1 MIYARYCSIQPNNFS
16 VPEEAFVLDL
26 RRLTLLR
33 EVHRRGTLH
42 AVARAL
48 SFSPSTISQQ
58 LSLLEREAGVPLLER
73 SGRRV
78 QLTPE
83 GLLLV
88 EGAGRLL
95 DEMEQLESELAAA
108 VATAQRTHEAQGTRA
123 GATAADSPP
132 RLTGTVRL
140 AVFQSAALGIVPRA
154 LTLLAHEHPKLRVE
168 ITQREPESALD
179 EVWAREFDLVIAEQ
193 YPDHAAPVRAELD
206 RVPLHRDALRLGV
219 RTGSSVGSLNEAATA
234 AWVMEPRGTA
244 SRHWAEQ
251 QCRLAGFEPDVRFET
266 ADLQAHVRLIEAGHA
281 AALLPDLLWMGSSPT
296 VRLLD
301 LPGVPERTVFTAAR
315 RSAASR
321 PAIIAV
327 RAVLARAVTPAPP
340 QMKDF

>member
-1 MIYARYCSIQPNNFS
+1 M
-16 VPEEAFVLDL
+16 LDL
-26 RRLTLLR
+26 RRLSLLR

-48 SFSPSTISQQ
+48 AYSPSTISQQ
-58 LSLLEREAGVPLLER
+58 LAQLEVEAGVPLLER

-78 QLTPE
+78 QLTPQGE
-83 GLLLV
+83 LLV

-95 DEMEQLESELAAA
+95 DEMERLESALGASLAA
-108 VATAQRTHEAQGTRA
+108 TEGEPLR
-123 GATAADSPP
+123 
-132 RLTGTVRL
+132 GTVRL

-154 LTLLAHEHPKLRVE
+154 LSLLEAEHPSLRVE
-168 ITQREPESALD
+168 VTQREPESALD

-193 YPDHAAPVRAELD
+193 YPAHAAPLRRELD

-219 RTGSSVGSLNEAATA
+219 PRGWRGRALADAADA

-266 ADLQAHVRLIEAGHA
+266 ADLQAHVRFIEAGHA
-281 AALLPDLLWMGSSPT
+281 VALLPDLLWMGGRAT
-296 VRLLD
+296 VRLVD
-301 LPGVPERTVFTAAR
+301 LPGSPEREVFTAAR
-315 RSAASR
+315 RSSASR
-321 PAIIAV
+321 PAIVAV
-327 RAVLARAVTPAPP
+327 REVLARAVAP
-340 QMKDF
+340 